1 MPGFSIRNPFFIIVV
16 CLVLLVIGVT
26 SLVRMPVDLFPSINL
41 PEVVVA
47 TFYSGMPPQDIETDI
62 TDPLERFFTLA
73 SGIDHMES
81 RSLLGVS
88 IIRVYFQPGTNADA
102 DVTELSNLALADLK
116 RLPPGTLPPVVLK
129 FDASS
134 LPVALVT
141 VKGEGLNETQLHDYA
156 QFQIRN
162 QIAVVK
168 GAEIPPPF
176 GGKYRQIMVYVDPY
190 KLTSRQLSPMDV
202 VSAVNNSN
210 LILPAGDVKIGSN
223 DYYVYSNSLVDNM
236 KQLGQVPV
244 KTAGTSWVSV
254 DDLGQAEDANQIQ
267 YNLVRVDGQRSCYI
281 PIMKQGG
288 DTNTID
294 VVNGVRALVGHLYD
308 IPKQMSANV
317 VFDQSVYV
325 KEALKTVLHEGV
337 IGLALTSLMILI
349 FLGSVRATTAVLL
362 SIPLSA
368 LATFVV
374 LYMWSSTVNTMIL
387 AGLALAF
394 SRVIDNSVIS
404 LENIYRHLEMGA
416 KPMVAAEIGGAEV
429 NLAVLAATLVDVVD
443 FFPVTF
449 LYGVSKF
456 LFSALALAFCL
467 SLLASFVVAMT
478 VIPLFCSRFLKAVPH
493 GGEHGQKEKDGEYEV
508 EPTTAVGHSWWDRF
522 NAGFNRMFNRI
533 LDFYEVWV
541 RRAVQ
546 RPGLTVAV
554 LSGVFLLSL
563 AIYPLLGLAFFPQ
576 TDAGQFTINL
586 KVPTGTRIEVTEEYV
601 AKVEDLIRH
610 AIDPKDLKMVVS
622 NLGVVPD
629 FSSLYTTNAGPYTAT
644 VQVALQDGHSK
655 SSFEYMDR
663 VQKEMAKQ
671 FPDIRTFFSS
681 GSMVDAVLN
690 MGMPA
695 PIDVQVSSPD
705 LHQIYGVAQD
715 LASQI
720 RSLPGVGEVYIPQ
733 DLNYPALR
741 LDVDRVHAGEL
752 GLTQKDVVDN
762 VITALNSNYMI
773 APNYWVDHK
782 SGNDY
787 YLTVQYFEKGRA
799 AIHNM
804 TDLGQIPL
812 RAQASAK
819 PDISCGPAQMNPVSF
834 KPMRM
839 TDPLKSA
846 WACGQAIPDSKRAHP
861 PEFSGPARPVTVLDN
876 VVRVKFVQTPTEVD
890 HYQIQ
895 RVLDVYV
902 TPAGEDLGSVTN
914 RIKRIVQDTKMPANV
929 RVNLRGMVEGMNAS
943 FKSFGLGF
951 LLSFVLLFL
960 ILTAQFK
967 SFVDPFLIMLAIPMG
982 FVGVLIILPLT
993 GSTLNVMSLMGVLM
1007 LVGIADSNSILIV
1020 DFAHNLEKQ
1029 GLSPA
1034 DAVITACRVRLR
1046 PILMTSLA
1054 TIIGMIPMALKL
1066 GTGAEQYAPMAK
1078 AIIGGLTSS
1087 VVLTIFI
1094 VPAAYLLVYG
1104 KRNQDAAMASP
1115 TETAE

>member
-1 MPGFSIRNPFFIIVV
+1 MPGFSIRNPYFIVV
-16 CLVLLVIGVT
+16 ICLVLLVIGAT
-26 SLVRMPVDLFPSINL
+26 SLLRMPVDLFPPINL

-47 TFYSGMPPQDIETDI
+47 TFYSGMPPEDVETDI

-73 SGIDHMES
+73 AGVDHMES

-88 IIRVYFQPGTNADA
+88 IIKVYFQPGTSPDA

-162 QIAVVK
+162 QIAVVP
-168 GAEIPPPF
+168 GAEIPGVF
-176 GGKYRQIMVYVDPY
+176 GGTYRQIMVYVDPY
-190 KLTSRQLSPMDV
+190 KLSSRQLSPMDV

-210 LILPAGDVKIGSN
+210 LILPAGDVKMGPY
-223 DYYVYSNSLVDNM
+223 DYFVYSNSLVDDM
-236 KQLGQVPV
+236 EQLGKVPLKV
-244 KTAGTSWVSV
+244 NGHSWVTV
-254 DDLGQAEDANQIQ
+254 NDVGKAEDSHGIQ
-267 YNLVRVDGQRSCYI
+267 TNVVRIDGQKSVYI

-288 DTNTID
+288 DTNTIA
-294 VVNGVRALVGHLYD
+294 VVEGVRQLIKHLYD
-308 IPKQMSANV
+308 IPQQMKTSI

-325 KEALKTVLHEGV
+325 KEAIDTVLHEGAL
-337 IGLALTSLMILI
+337 GLILTSLMILI
-349 FLGSVRATTAVLL
+349 FLGSFRATSAVLL
-362 SIPLSA
+362 SIPISA
-368 LATFVV
+368 LAAFVV
-374 LYMWSSTVNTMIL
+374 LALLGGTINTMIL
-387 AGLALAF
+387 GGMALAF

-416 KPMVAAEIGGAEV
+416 APMVAAEVGGSEV
-429 NLAVLAATLVDVVD
+429 SLAVLAATLVDVVD
-443 FFPVTF
+443 FFPVVF
-449 LYGVSKF
+449 LYGVAKF

-478 VIPLFCSRFLKAVPH
+478 VIPLFCSRFLKAQPH
-493 GGEHGQKEKDGEYEV
+493 GEVHDNREYNNAMKAPSKME
-508 EPTTAVGHSWWDRF
+508 RF
-522 NAGFNRMFNRI
+522 NARFNRMFNKV
-533 LDFYEVWV
+533 LDYYEYWV

-546 RPGLTVAV
+546 RPGLTVLV
-554 LSGVFLLSL
+554 LSGVFLASL
-563 AIYPLLGLAFFPQ
+563 AIYPLLGLAFFPK

-586 KVPTGTRIEVTEEYV
+586 KVPTGTRIEVADQYV
-601 AKVEDLIRH
+601 AKVEDLIR
-610 AIDPKDLKMVVS
+610 DTVGGNDLRRIVS
-622 NLGVVPD
+622 NIGVVPD
-629 FSSLYTTNAGPYTAT
+629 FSALYTTNSGPYTAT
-644 VQVALQDGHSK
+644 VQVQLNDSHHL

-663 VQKEMAKQ
+663 VQEKMAKQ
-671 FPDIRTFFSS
+671 FPDVRTFFSS
-681 GSMVDAVLN
+681 GSMVDAILN
-690 MGMPA
+690 TGKAA
-695 PIDVQVSSPD
+695 PIDVQVSSPN
-705 LHQIYGVAQD
+705 LEEIHGIGEN
-715 LASQI
+715 LAAQI
-720 RSLPGVGEVYIPQ
+720 RQIHGVGQVYVPQ
-733 DLNYPALR
+733 DMNYPALR

-752 GLTQKDVVDN
+752 GLSQKDVVDN

-773 APNYWVDHK
+773 APNYWVDRK

-787 YLTVQYFEKGRA
+787 YLTVQFFEKGQA

-804 TDLGQIPL
+804 ADLGQIPL
-812 RAQASAK
+812 RDPSGGS
-819 PDISCGPAQMNPVSF
+819 DMNCGPSGHLSLGTGQP
-834 KPMRM
+834 
-839 TDPLKSA
+839 A
-846 WACGQAIPDSKRAHP
+846 WACAGEGGAT
-861 PEFSGPARPVTVLDN
+861 TVLNN
-876 VVRVKFVQTPTEVD
+876 VVSVKQVQTPTEVD

-895 RVLDVYV
+895 RVVDIYV
-902 TPAGEDLGSVTN
+902 TPAGEDLQRVTSAIRDILAKTN
-914 RIKRIVQDTKMPANV
+914 VPGNV
-929 RVNLRGMVEGMNAS
+929 RVNLRGMVEGMEAS
-943 FKSFGLGF
+943 FKSFAFGF
-951 LLSFVLLFL
+951 LISFVLLFL

-967 SFVDPFLIMLAIPMG
+967 SFVDPLLIMLAIPMG

-1029 GLSPA
+1029 GLSA
-1034 DAVITACRVRLR
+1034 KDAVITACRVRLR

-1104 KRNQDAAMASP
+1104 KKGQENPPAAVEEAQ
-1115 TETAE
+1115 A

>member
-1 MPGFSIRNPFFIIVV
+1 MPGFSIRNPYFIIVI
-16 CLVLLVIGVT
+16 CLTLLVIGVT
-26 SLVRMPVDLFPSINL
+26 SLARMPVDLFPPINL

-47 TFYSGMPPQDIETDI
+47 TFYTGMPPEDIETDI

-73 SGIDHMES
+73 SGVDHMES
-81 RSLLGVS
+81 RSMLGVS
-88 IIRVYFQPGTNADA
+88 IIRVYFQPGTSADA
-102 DVTELSNLALADLK
+102 DVSQLSNLALADLK

-162 QIAVVK
+162 QIAVVP
-168 GAEIPPPF
+168 GAEIPGVF
-176 GGKYRQIMVYVDPY
+176 GGIYRQIMVYVDPY
-190 KLTSRQLSPMDV
+190 KLQSRQLSVMDV
-202 VSAVNNSN
+202 VGAVNDSN
-210 LILPAGDVKIGSN
+210 LILPAGDVKMGPY
-223 DYYVYSNSLVDNM
+223 DYFVYSNSLVDNM
-236 KQLGQVPV
+236 KQLGEVPLKV
-244 KTAGTSWVSV
+244 KGHSWVTV
-254 DDLGQAEDANQIQ
+254 NDIGKAEDAHGIQ
-267 YNLVRVDGQRSCYI
+267 TNIVRIDGQRSAYI

-288 DTNTID
+288 DTNTIA
-294 VVNGVRALVGHLYD
+294 VVDGVRQLIKHLYD
-308 IPKQMSANV
+308 IPQQMKTSV
-317 VFDQSVYV
+317 VFDQSVFV
-325 KEALKTVLHEGV
+325 KEAIRTVLHEGLL
-337 IGLALTSLMILI
+337 GLILTSLMILI
-349 FLGSVRATTAVLL
+349 FLGSFRATTAVLL

-368 LATFVV
+368 LAAFVV
-374 LYMWSSTVNTMIL
+374 LALMGGTINTMIL
-387 AGLALAF
+387 GGMALAF

-416 KPMVAAEIGGAEV
+416 APMIAAEVGGTEV

-443 FFPVTF
+443 FFPVVF
-449 LYGVSKF
+449 LYGVAKF

-478 VIPLFCSRFLKAVPH
+478 VIPLFCSRFLKAVHHVP
-493 GGEHGQKEKDGEYEV
+493 EHGKKDDGYEV
-508 EPTTAVGHSWWDRF
+508 EPTAAQSQSWMDRF
-522 NAGFNRMFNRI
+522 NAHFNRMFNKL
-533 LDFYEVWV
+533 LDYYEHWV
-541 RRAVQ
+541 RRALL
-546 RPGLTVAV
+546 RPGLTVLI
-554 LSGVFLLSL
+554 LSGVFLVSL
-563 AIYPLLGLAFFPQ
+563 AIYPLLGLAFFPK
-576 TDAGQFTINL
+576 TDAGQFTINM
-586 KVPTGTRIEVTEEYV
+586 KVPTGTRIELANQYV

-610 AIDPKDLKMVVS
+610 EVEPKDFKRIVS
-622 NLGVVPD
+622 NIGVVPD
-629 FSSLYTTNAGPYTAT
+629 FSSLYTTNSGPYTAT
-644 VQVALQDGHSK
+644 VQVALNEPHHL

-663 VQKEMAKQ
+663 VQKAMASQ
-671 FPDIRTFFSS
+671 FPDVRTFFSS
-681 GSMVDAVLN
+681 GSMVDAILN
-690 MGMPA
+690 SGAPA

-705 LHQIYGVAQD
+705 LDQIYGIAQH
-715 LASQI
+715 LAARI
-720 RSLPGVGEVYIPQ
+720 REVHGVGQVFIPQ
-733 DLNYPALR
+733 DMNYPALR

-773 APNYWVDHK
+773 APNYWVDRK

-787 YLTVQYFEKGRA
+787 YLTVQYFEHGDA

-804 TDLGQIPL
+804 ADLGQIPL
-812 RAQASAK
+812 RDPGSGAGMT
-819 PDISCGPAQMNPVSF
+819 CGPSGPPQPG
-834 KPMRM
+834 
-839 TDPLKSA
+839 TGHSA
-846 WACGQAIPDSKRAHP
+846 WACL
-861 PEFSGPARPVTVLDN
+861 GPGRPTTVLKN
-876 VVRVKFVQTPTEVD
+876 VVDVKQVLTPTEVD

-895 RVLDVYV
+895 RAVDIFV
-902 TPAGEDLGSVTN
+902 TPNGEDLGRVTSAIRN
-914 RIKRIVQDTKMPANV
+914 ILAKEKSIPSNV
-929 RVNLRGMVEGMNAS
+929 RVNLRGMVQGMEAS
-943 FKSFGLGF
+943 FKSFAFGF
-951 LLSFVLLFL
+951 LISFLLLFL

-967 SFVDPFLIMLAIPMG
+967 SFIDPFLIMLAIPMG

-993 GSTLNVMSLMGVLM
+993 HATLNVMSLMGVLM

-1020 DFAHNLEKQ
+1020 DFAHNLERQ
-1029 GLSPA
+1029 GLTPA

-1104 KRNQDAAMASP
+1104 KKNPQTAATP
-1115 TETAE
+1115 QTEPAK

>member
-16 CLVLLVIGVT
+16 CLMLVVIGVT
-26 SLVRMPVDLFPSINL
+26 SLVRMPVDLLPSINL

-88 IIRVYFQPGTNADA
+88 IIKVYFQPGTNADA

-134 LPVALVT
+134 LPVALVP
-141 VKGEGLNETQLHDYA
+141 VKGPGLNETQLHDYA
-156 QFQIRN
+156 QFAIRN
-162 QIAVVK
+162 QIAVVP

-176 GGKYRQIMVYVDPY
+176 GGTYRQVMVYVDPY
-190 KLTSRQLSPMDV
+190 KLASRQLSPMDV
-202 VSAVNNSN
+202 VDAVNDSN
-210 LILPAGDVKIGSN
+210 LILPAGDVKMGPY
-223 DYYVYSNSLVDNM
+223 DYFVYSNSLVDNM
-236 KQLGQVPV
+236 DQLGKVPV
-244 KTAGTSWVSV
+244 KTAGTSWVTV
-254 DDLGQAEDANQIQ
+254 NDIGRAEDSHQIQ
-267 YNLVRVDGQRSCYI
+267 YNVVRIDGQRSCYI

-288 DTNTID
+288 DTNTIA
-294 VVNGVRALVGHLYD
+294 VVNGVRKLIQHLYD
-308 IPKQMSANV
+308 IPKQMSASL

-325 KEALKTVLHEGV
+325 KEALKTVLHEGI
-337 IGLALTSLMILI
+337 IGLVLTSLMILI
-349 FLGSVRATTAVLL
+349 FLGSFRATTAVLL

-368 LATFVV
+368 LATFVI
-374 LYMWSSTVNTMIL
+374 LYMAGSTVNTMIL
-387 AGLALAF
+387 GGLALAF

-404 LENIYRHLEMGA
+404 LENIYRHLELGA
-416 KPMVAAEIGGAEV
+416 APMVAAEVGGREV

-478 VIPLFCSRFLKAVPH
+478 VIPLFCSRYLKAMPA
-493 GGEHGQKEKDGEYEV
+493 GGGHAQKGEYEI
-508 EPTTAVGHSWWDRF
+508 EPVSAVGKSWWDRF
-522 NAGFNRMFNRI
+522 NAGFNRMFNKV
-533 LDFYEVWV
+533 LDFYEYWV
-541 RRAVQ
+541 RRAVK
-546 RPGLTVAV
+546 RPGLTVIV
-554 LSGVFLLSL
+554 LSGVFLASL
-563 AIYPLLGLAFFPQ
+563 AIYPLLGLAFFPL

-586 KVPTGTRIEVTEEYV
+586 KVPTGTRIEVTEQYV
-601 AKVEDLIRH
+601 AKVEELIRRTVD
-610 AIDPKDLKMVVS
+610 AKDLKIIVS
-622 NLGVVPD
+622 NIGVVPD

-644 VQVALQDGHSK
+644 IQVALQDSHRQ
-655 SSFEYMDR
+655 SSFAYMDL
-663 VQKEMAKQ
+663 VQKKMASE

-681 GSMVDAVLN
+681 GSMVDAILN

-695 PIDVQVSSPD
+695 PIDIQVSGPD
-705 LHQIYGVAQD
+705 LPQIYALAQD
-715 LASQI
+715 LAGQI
-720 RSLPGVGEVYIPQ
+720 RGVPGVGEVYIPQ
-733 DLNYPALR
+733 DMNYPALR
-741 LDVDRVHAGEL
+741 LDVNRVHAGEL
-752 GLTQKDVVDN
+752 GLTQKNVVDN

-773 APNYWVDHK
+773 APNYWVDRK

-787 YLTVQYFEKGRA
+787 YLTVQYFENGRA

-804 TDLGQIPL
+804 VDLGQIPL
-812 RAQASAK
+812 RNQSSSG
-819 PDISCGPAQMNPVSF
+819 PDMSCGLTQAE
-834 KPMRM
+834 RGR
-839 TDPLKSA
+839 TGKSS
-846 WACGQAIPDSKRAHP
+846 WACGQNVPQAGGQPSHSSRPD
-861 PEFSGPARPVTVLDN
+861 TVLDN
-876 VVRVKFVQTPTEVD
+876 VVDVKHVQTPTEVD

-895 RVLDVYV
+895 RVVDVYV
-902 TPAGEDLGSVTN
+902 TPSGEDLGRVTN
-914 RIKRIVQDTKMPANV
+914 NIRGILVKANIPGNM
-929 RVNLRGMVEGMNAS
+929 RVNLRGMVEGMQAS
-943 FKSFGLGF
+943 FKSFALGF

-993 GSTLNVMSLMGVLM
+993 HSTLNVMSLMGVLM

-1020 DFAHNLEKQ
+1020 DFAHKLETQ
-1029 GLSPA
+1029 GLTPT

-1087 VVLTIFI
+1087 VLLTIFI

-1104 KRNQDAAMASP
+1104 KRGAKNGANP
-1115 TETAE
+1115 TLETAE

>member
-1 MPGFSIRNPFFIIVV
+1 MSSFSIRNPYFVIVI
-16 CLVLLVIGVT
+16 CLALGVIGVL
-26 SLVRMPVDLFPSINL
+26 SVARMPVDLFPPINL

-88 IIRVYFQPGTNADA
+88 IIKIYFQPSTSADA
-102 DVTELSNLALADLK
+102 DVTEISNLALADLK

-134 LPVALVT
+134 LPVCLVT
-141 VKGEGLNETQLHDYA
+141 LKGEGLTQTQIHDIG
-156 QFQIRN
+156 QFTIRN

-176 GGKYRQIMVYVDPY
+176 GGKYRQIMVYVDPF
-190 KLTSRQLSPMDV
+190 KLASRQLSPMDV
-202 VSAVNNSN
+202 VKAVNESN
-210 LILPAGDVKIGSN
+210 LIMPAGDVKIGPL

-236 KQLGQVPV
+236 DQLEKVPV
-244 KTAGTSWVSV
+244 KTVGSSWVSV
-254 DDLGQAEDANQIQ
+254 GDLGKAEDANQIQ
-267 YNLVRVDGQRSCYI
+267 YNLVRVDGQRSVYL

-288 DTNTID
+288 DTNTIQ
-294 VVNGVRALVGHLYD
+294 VVDGVRNMIRHLYD
-308 IPKQMSANV
+308 IPKNLVATV
-317 VFDQSVYV
+317 VFDQSAYV
-325 KEALKTVLHEGV
+325 KEAIKTLLHEGLL
-337 IGLALTSLMILI
+337 GLLLTTLMILI
-349 FLGSVRATTAVLL
+349 FLGSFRATTAVFL

-374 LYMWSSTVNTMIL
+374 LYMMGSTINTMIL
-387 AGLALAF
+387 GGLALAF

-416 KPMVAAEIGGAEV
+416 APMVAAEVGGREV
-429 NLAVLAATLVDVVD
+429 SLAVLAATLVDVVD

-467 SLLASFVVAMT
+467 SLLASFVVSMT
-478 VIPLFCSRFLKAVPH
+478 VIPLFCSRFLKAMPH
-493 GGEHGQKEKDGEYEV
+493 NAGQAADEEQLGSEHE
-508 EPTTAVGHSWWDRF
+508 HSWWDRF
-522 NAGFNRMFNRI
+522 NVGFNRIFGKV
-533 LDFYEVWV
+533 LDFYERCV
-541 RRAVQ
+541 RRALR
-546 RPGLTVAV
+546 RPGLTVAA
-554 LSGVFLLSL
+554 LSAVFVASL
-563 AIYPLLGLAFFPQ
+563 AIYPLLGLAFFPR

-586 KVPTGTRIEVTEEYV
+586 KVPTGTRIEVTEQYV
-601 AKVEDLIRH
+601 AKVEDLIH
-610 AIDPKDLKMVVS
+610 QIVGPKDLKMVVS

-629 FSSLYTTNAGPYTAT
+629 FSALYTTNAGSYTAT
-644 VQVALQDGHSK
+644 VQVALQDDHHT
-655 SSFEYMDR
+655 SSFEYMDL
-663 VQKEMAKQ
+663 VQKQMAQQ

-690 MGMPA
+690 TGMPA
-695 PIDVQVSSPD
+695 PIDVQVSSPS
-705 LHQIYGVAQD
+705 LEQINGVAEH
-715 LASQI
+715 LATQI

-733 DLNYPALR
+733 DMNYPALQMN
-741 LDVDRVHAGEL
+741 VDRVHAGEL

-762 VITALNSNYMI
+762 VITALNSNSMI
-773 APNYWVDHK
+773 APNYWVDRK

-787 YLTVQYFEKGRA
+787 FLTVQYFEKGSG
-799 AIHNM
+799 AIHNFA
-804 TDLGQIPL
+804 DLTNIPIHAPNL
-812 RAQASAK
+812 KK
-819 PDISCGPAQMNPVSF
+819 PTTLDAVV
-834 KPMRM
+834 K
-839 TDPLKSA
+839 
-846 WACGQAIPDSKRAHP
+846 
-861 PEFSGPARPVTVLDN
+861 LDN
-876 VVRVKFVQTPTEVD
+876 IQTPTEVD

-895 RVLDVYV
+895 RVIDVYV
-902 TPAGEDLGSVTN
+902 TPATEDLGSVAD
-914 RIKRIVQDTKMPANV
+914 RVERLVKETKIPPNV
-929 RVNLRGMVEGMNAS
+929 RVNLRGMVQGMQAS
-943 FKSFGLGF
+943 FTSFGLGF
-951 LLSFVLLFL
+951 MISFVLLFL

-967 SFVDPFLIMLAIPMG
+967 SFVDPLLIMLAIPMG
-982 FVGVLIILPLT
+982 FVGVFLILPLT
-993 GSTLNVMSLMGVLM
+993 HSTLNVMSLMGVLM

-1020 DFAHNLEKQ
+1020 DFAHTLEKQ

-1066 GTGAEQYAPMAK
+1066 GTGSEQYAPMAR

-1087 VVLTIFI
+1087 VVLTVFI
-1094 VPAAYLLVYG
+1094 VPAAYLLVYD
-1104 KRNQDAAMASP
+1104 KRGTPVGLPGESQG
-1115 TETAE
+1115 